1 MKCRWTWDE
10 AVWEQSYFIFIFIFY
25 YCENGE
31 HEWFRT
37 VSRL

>member
-10 AVWEQSYFIFIFIFY
+10 AVWERSYFIFIFY

-31 HEWFRT
+31 HGGSEKF
-37 VSRL
+37 